1 MTHATGPG
9 LQSAWTMTPAP
20 YDDPEVQQLLL
31 GLYDEQRSM
40 YGFADDPADTPISQF
55 VPPHGLFLLVQD
67 EQGNALGCGGWWF
80 LDTRTAEI
88 KRMYVRPEAR
98 AQSLGREILL
108 RLEADAKLR
117 GATCTQLETGVANIA
132 ALALYRAQGYT
143 PITSYRPG
151 RNPDVNRAL
160 RKDL

>member
-1 MTHATGPG
+1 MTHTAGPG

-20 YDDPEVQQLLL
+20 YDDPVVQELLL
-31 GLYDEQRSM
+31 GLHGEQRSM
-40 YGFADDPADTPISQF
+40 YGFADDPADTPVSQF
-55 VPPHGLFLLVQD
+55 VPPRGSFLLVQD
-67 EQGNALGCGGWWF
+67 EEGNALGCGGWWF
-80 LDTRTAEI
+80 LDAQTAEI

-108 RLEADAKLR
+108 HLEAGAKLR
-117 GATCTQLETGVANIA
+117 GATSTQLETGVANTA
-132 ALALYRAQGYT
+132 ALALYRAQGYM
-143 PITSYRPG
+143 PITSYRPD